1 MRVFEGRTKRLV
13 DFGNLKIDGS
23 VWKTQWIRMMWHRK
37 LKRAP
42 IGEKLWNR
50 DPQCRDFRAV
60 RQLQKKIQQ
69 YLGAIAANRSADSKT
84 EELIDFLDDFE
95 GYSEKEGFS
104 YDVRVI
110 RQSRTAPSDDLFSDH
125 LLQTKIAELGPLRV
139 RIDKIPKYNSLK
151 QYFYTCLAGALEA
164 GELGH
169 IQKCFYKPCGQFFI
183 APKSNRKFCREECRW
198 NYNNAR
204 EDRKEQRRKNRL
216 LKNRSKASSK

>member
-23 VWKTQWIRMMWHRK
+23 NWETQWIRMMWNRK

-42 IGEKLWNR
+42 VGEGLWKR

-60 RQLQKKIQQ
+60 RQLQKKIQRH
-69 YLGAIAANRSADSKT
+69 LSAIGATTGAASKK
-84 EELIDFLDDFE
+84 EELNDFLDDLE
-95 GYSEKEGFS
+95 GYSEEEGFS

-110 RQSRTAPSDDLFSDH
+110 RQSRDAPSDDLFSDH

-151 QYFYTCLAGALEA
+151 QYFYTCLA
-164 GELGH
+164 
-169 IQKCFYKPCGQFFI
+169 
-183 APKSNRKFCREECRW
+183 
-198 NYNNAR
+198 
-204 EDRKEQRRKNRL
+204 
-216 LKNRSKASSK
+216 